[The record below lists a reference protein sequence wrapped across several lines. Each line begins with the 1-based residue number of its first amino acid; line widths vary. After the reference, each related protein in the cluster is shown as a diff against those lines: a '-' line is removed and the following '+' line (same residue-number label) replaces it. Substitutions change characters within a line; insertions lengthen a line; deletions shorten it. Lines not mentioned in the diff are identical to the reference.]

1 MVKRTNVVLDEELVR
16 EAKER
21 TGVKTTR
28 EVLDM
33 ALREFVRLGR
43 QKSIRRLRGKVDWV
57 GDLDEMRQSR
67 FDE

>member
-1 MVKRTNVVLDEELVR
+1 MSKRTNVVLDEKLVR

-21 TGVKTTR
+21 TGAKTTR

-33 ALREFVRLGR
+33 ALRELVRLDR
-43 QKSIRRLRGKVDWV
+43 QKGIRRLRGRVDWV